1 MRLAVTAMLRVYYC
15 GSTLYHYL
23 MIAYLSG
30 KILTKQAT
38 TVIIDVGGVGY
49 EVNIPLST
57 FYDLGEAGAPIQ
69 LTIHTHVREDALQLF
84 GFKTLRE
91 RDIFL
96 RLLSVSGVGPKLALT
111 MLSGLSADELVN
123 AIRHGDLV
131 RLTRLP
137 GVGKKIAERI
147 ILELREKIAALASL
161 EMELGTTQTASATAT
176 KAPQSV
182 REDVLS
188 ALVNLGYQKVAAEK
202 AFKTA
207 LAEHG
212 EASVQVMIR
221 RSLQQLARG

>member
-1 MRLAVTAMLRVYYC
+1 
-15 GSTLYHYL
+15 
-23 MIAYLSG
+23 MIAYLAG
-30 KILTKQAT
+30 KILAKHTT

-69 LTIHTHVREDALQLF
+69 LTIHTHVREDTLQLF

-111 MLSGLSADELVN
+111 MLSGLSADELVG
-123 AIRHGDLV
+123 AIRSGDLV

-137 GVGKKIAERI
+137 GVGKKTAERLV
-147 ILELREKIAALASL
+147 LELRDKIAELASA
-161 EMELGTTQTASATAT
+161 ETDTGTTTAPPLANSPQT
-176 KAPQSV
+176 V

-202 AFKTA
+202 ALKTA

-212 EASVQVMIR
+212 EASVQVLIR